1 MPEML
6 RRAAAQF
13 GSRALCSLPGAR
25 WTHAQAADGAARRA
39 AALHAAGVE
48 PGDRVAIMCANR
60 AELLEVFL
68 GCGWLGAVAV
78 PINTASMRPQIEY
91 YLGNSGARLFVV
103 DAQFTSR
110 LPDAPP
116 PLWVTGE
123 TYPPPAEPLPA
134 ADVQPGD
141 TLAILY
147 TSGTT
152 GPAKGVTCPHAQ
164 YYWWGMNTAAILGVR
179 NDDVLCTTLPL
190 FHINALNT
198 FAQAALIGCSAV
210 FEAQFSASRFWATVQ
225 ERGATVIYL
234 LGAMVPILLAQP
246 PNPAE
251 RSHRIRIGLGP
262 GVPAAALESFHART
276 GITLLEGYG
285 ST

>member
-48 PGDRVAIMCANR
+48 PGDRVAIMCSNR

-68 GCGWLGAVAV
+68 ACGWLGAIAV

-91 YLGNSGARLFVV
+91 YLANSGAKLFVLES
-103 DAQFTSR
+103 QYLER
-110 LPDAPP
+110 LPSASPK
-116 PLWVTGE
+116 LWVLGE
-123 TYPPPAEPLPA
+123 SYPAAGDPLPA
-134 ADVQPGD
+134 ARVQPGD

-164 YYWWGMNTAAILGVR
+164 YYWWGANTA
-179 NDDVLCTTLPL
+179 
-190 FHINALNT
+190 
-198 FAQAALIGCSAV
+198 
-210 FEAQFSASRFWATVQ
+210 
-225 ERGATVIYL
+225 
-234 LGAMVPILLAQP
+234 
-246 PNPAE
+246 
-251 RSHRIRIGLGP
+251 
-262 GVPAAALESFHART
+262 
-276 GITLLEGYG
+276 
-285 ST
+285 